1 MMNKWEARERQTK
14 RIALIAAVV
23 LHLVIIVGL
32 IYSTGKG
39 SDQELIEHAEH
50 VEADTKV

>member
-14 RIALIAAVV
+14 RIALFAAVV
-23 LHLVIIVGL
+23 LHLVIIVG
-32 IYSTGKG
+32 IMYSTRKSSG
-39 SDQELIEHAEH
+39 QEPIEQADH